1 MVSCGANR
9 SLLRYVNHLMNVFLP
24 KTSTLLLIALLCG
37 LGSVQAT
44 VDPTGRALAL
54 SEALANKTLKQRL
67 QSCATLDFYPTEF
80 SIAHRGAPLGYPEHS
95 REGYIAAAEQGA
107 GVIECDVTFTKDLEL
122 VCRHSQCDL
131 ATTTNILQTPLAAK
145 CSVPFQPAGK
155 FQPASAT
162 CCTSDITLTEFKTL
176 CARPDRS
183 NSNAKSLE
191 EFLLPLN
198 SPVIANPLAC
208 GTLMTHA
215 ESIELIDELG
225 KSFTPELKRPE
236 VTMPFAPD
244 FTQAAYADKLIAE
257 YRAAGIDPSRV
268 YPQSFNA
275 PDVWHWIQS
284 HPDFAE
290 QTVWLDPRGRTRNFS
305 SSQADFETL
314 RARGL
319 RIIAPPLPMLLT
331 LDSDGKIVPSA
342 YAQQAKA
349 AGLEII
355 TWTFE
360 AGDPTSP
367 LNWMYTPIHGAMTSP
382 SEVMQVLHV
391 LATDVGV
398 RGIFSDWPGTITYY
412 ANCMMPPD
420 GQN

>member
-1 MVSCGANR
+1 MSA
-9 SLLRYVNHLMNVFLP
+9 FLP
-24 KTSTLLLIALLCG
+24 KTSTLLLIASLCG
-37 LGSVQAT
+37 FGSVHAT
-44 VDPTGRALAL
+44 IDPTGRALAL
-54 SEALANKTLKQRL
+54 SEALSDAALKQRL
-67 QSCATLDFYPTEF
+67 QSCATQDFYPTDF

-131 ATTTNILQTPLAAK
+131 ATTTNILQTPLATK
-145 CSVPFQPAGK
+145 CSSPFRPASEI
-155 FQPASAT
+155 QPASAT
-162 CCTSDITLTEFKTL
+162 CCTSDITLAEFKTL

-183 NSNAKSLE
+183 NPSAQTLQ
-191 EFLLPLN
+191 EFLLPLK
-198 SPVIANPLAC
+198 SPVVANPLAC
-208 GTLMTHA
+208 GTVMTHA
-215 ESIELIDELG
+215 ESVELIDELG
-225 KSFTPELKRPE
+225 KNFSPELKRPQ
-236 VTMPFAPD
+236 VPMPFAPG

-257 YRAAGIDPSRV
+257 YKAVGIDPSRV

-275 PDVWHWIQS
+275 RDIWHWMQS
-284 HPDFAE
+284 HPEFAE
-290 QTVWLDPRGRTRNFS
+290 QAVWLDPRGRSKNFS

-314 RARGL
+314 RDRGL

-331 LDSDGKIVPSA
+331 LDGDGKIVPSA

-360 AGDPTSP
+360 AGDPTAAA
-367 LNWMYTPIHGAMTSP
+367 NWMYAPIHSAMTSP
-382 SEVMQVLHV
+382 SETLQVLHV
-391 LATDVGV
+391 LAKDVGV

-412 ANCMMPPD
+412 ANCMKGP
-420 GQN
+420 GEVR

>member
-1 MVSCGANR
+1 MK
-9 SLLRYVNHLMNVFLP
+9 HLMNALLP
-24 KTSTLLLIALLCG
+24 KASTLLLIASLCG
-37 LGSVQAT
+37 FGSVHAT

-54 SEALANKTLKQRL
+54 SEALTDTALKQRL
-67 QSCATLDFYPTEF
+67 QSCATADFYPTDF
-80 SIAHRGAPLGYPEHS
+80 TIAHRGAPLGYPEHS

-145 CSVPFQPAGK
+145 CSAPFR
-155 FQPASAT
+155 PASDSQRADAT

-183 NSNAKSLE
+183 NPKAKSLE
-191 EFLLPLN
+191 AFLLPLQ
-198 SPVIANPLAC
+198 SPVVSNPLSC

-225 KSFTPELKRPE
+225 KDFTPELKRPE
-236 VTMPFAPD
+236 VPMPFAPG

-257 YRAAGIDPSRV
+257 YQAAGIDASRV
-268 YPQSFNA
+268 YPQSFRIE
-275 PDVWHWIQS
+275 DVWHWIES

-290 QTVWLDPRGRTRNFS
+290 QTVWLDPRGRARKIS
-305 SSQADFETL
+305 SSQADFEAL
-314 RARGL
+314 RAKGL
-319 RIIAPPLPMLLT
+319 RIIAPPLPLLLT
-331 LDSDGKIVPSA
+331 LDSNGTIVPSA
-342 YAQQAKA
+342 YARQAKA

-360 AGDPTSP
+360 AGDPTDAA
-367 LNWMYTPIHGAMTSP
+367 NWMYAPIHSAMTST
-382 SEVMQVLHV
+382 SETLQVLHV
-391 LATDVGV
+391 LAEDVGV

-412 ANCMMPPD
+412 ANCMMTRD
-420 GQN
+420 ELD

>member
-1 MVSCGANR
+1 LTDTA
-9 SLLRYVNHLMNVFLP
+9 
-24 KTSTLLLIALLCG
+24 
-37 LGSVQAT
+37 
-44 VDPTGRALAL
+44 
-54 SEALANKTLKQRL
+54 LKQRL
-67 QSCATLDFYPTEF
+67 QSCATADFYPTDF
-80 SIAHRGAPLGYPEHS
+80 TIAHRGAPLGYPEHS

-145 CSVPFQPAGK
+145 CSAPFR
-155 FQPASAT
+155 PASDSQRADAT

-183 NSNAKSLE
+183 NPKAKSLE
-191 EFLLPLN
+191 AFLLPLQ
-198 SPVIANPLAC
+198 SPVVSNPLSC

-225 KSFTPELKRPE
+225 KDFTPELKRPE
-236 VTMPFAPD
+236 VPMPFAPG

-257 YRAAGIDPSRV
+257 YQAAGIDASRV
-268 YPQSFNA
+268 YPQSFRIE
-275 PDVWHWIQS
+275 DVWHWIES

-290 QTVWLDPRGRTRNFS
+290 QTVWLDPRGRARKIS
-305 SSQADFETL
+305 SSQADFEAL
-314 RARGL
+314 RAKGL
-319 RIIAPPLPMLLT
+319 RIIAPPLPLLLT
-331 LDSDGKIVPSA
+331 LDSNGTIVPSA
-342 YAQQAKA
+342 YARQAKA

-360 AGDPTSP
+360 AGDPTDAA
-367 LNWMYTPIHGAMTSP
+367 NWMYAPIHSAMTST
-382 SEVMQVLHV
+382 SETLQVLHV
-391 LATDVGV
+391 LAEDVGV

-412 ANCMMPPD
+412 ANCMMTRD
-420 GQN
+420 ELD

>member
-1 MVSCGANR
+1 M
-9 SLLRYVNHLMNVFLP
+9 
-24 KTSTLLLIALLCG
+24 
-37 LGSVQAT
+37 
-44 VDPTGRALAL
+44 
-54 SEALANKTLKQRL
+54 
-67 QSCATLDFYPTEF
+67 
-80 SIAHRGAPLGYPEHS
+80 GYPEHS

-145 CSVPFQPAGK
+145 CSSPFRPASEI
-155 FQPASAT
+155 QPASAT
-162 CCTSDITLTEFKTL
+162 CCTSDITLAEFKTL

-183 NSNAKSLE
+183 NPSAQTLQ
-191 EFLLPLN
+191 EFLLPLK
-198 SPVIANPLAC
+198 SPVVANPLAC
-208 GTLMTHA
+208 GTVMTHA
-215 ESIELIDELG
+215 ESVELIDELG
-225 KSFTPELKRPE
+225 KNFTPELKRPQ
-236 VTMPFAPD
+236 VPMPFAPG

-257 YRAAGIDPSRV
+257 YKAAGIDPSRV

-275 PDVWHWIQS
+275 RDIWHWMQS
-284 HPDFAE
+284 HPEFAE
-290 QTVWLDPRGRTRNFS
+290 QAVWLDPRGRSKNFS

-314 RARGL
+314 RDRGL

-331 LDSDGKIVPSA
+331 LDDDGKIVPSA

-360 AGDPTSP
+360 AGDPTAAA
-367 LNWMYTPIHGAMTSP
+367 NWMYAPIHSAMTSP
-382 SEVMQVLHV
+382 SETLQVLHV

-398 RGIFSDWPGTITYY
+398 RGIFQIGRVRSPTTRT
-412 ANCMMPPD
+412 A
-420 GQN
+420 